1 MTVIDDVQLGV
12 GNPPGQQ
19 AHVDQRD
26 QRVIVA
32 GQYQGR
38 LADLVQPV
46 DAGPAEAGEQLPV
59 VTELARRAHLG
70 RMAGGQRRVATE
82 RTPVDHGCNAD
93 YVGRLDVASRAG
105 HHPQHFR
112 LARHHHRTRRRGGQH
127 EFLATLRIVI
137 RELLGQGA
145 TPGHADDV
153 DLPVVEIVE
162 HARRELGQPRK
173 TIRPVWRRRTA
184 DTGYVEG
191 NDFQVRVQRG
201 NEREHQLQVGADAVE
216 NQQGRQVRLA
226 GAYRRAERLAIQ
238 IDGTEYEGLR
248 HASGPVG
255 RFLKFFLDPLVGAG
269 LLANASGQS
278 TSMLNDL
285 SLSRA
290 SPLPQ

>member
-1 MTVIDDVQLGV
+1 M
-12 GNPPGQQ
+12 
-19 AHVDQRD
+19 
-26 QRVIVA
+26 
-32 GQYQGR
+32 
-38 LADLVQPV
+38 
-46 DAGPAEAGEQLPV
+46 
-59 VTELARRAHLG
+59 AR
-70 RMAGGQRRVATE
+70 GQRRVATE
-82 RTPVDHGCNAD
+82 SAAVDHRRNAD
-93 YVGRLDVASRAG
+93 HVGRLDVASRAG

-112 LARHHHRTRRRGGQH
+112 LARYHHRTRRRCRQH
-127 EFLATLRIVI
+127 EFLAALRIVVG
-137 RELLGQGA
+137 ELLGQGA
-145 TPGHADDV
+145 PPGHADDV

-162 HARRELGQPRK
+162 HPRCELRKARK
-173 TIRPVWRRRTA
+173 TIRPVWCRRTA
-184 DTGYVEG
+184 DAGYVEG
-191 NDFQVRVQRG
+191 DDFQVRVQCRD
-201 NEREHQLQVGADAVE
+201 EREHQLQVGADAVE